1 MISPCIDLGCI
12 QCCKNT
18 KMILSEKDID
28 RIQSLGFSYNYF
40 ININNGWLELKNK
53 DGVCV
58 FHNYKKCIIYEN
70 RPEGCALYPLIYDID
85 DKCAIF
91 DKECPHQSKF
101 IIYKDLKN
109 KIFNLVSRVI
119 SERSKRMNYD
129 KD

>member
-1 MISPCIDLGCI
+1 MKSPCIDLDCI

-28 RIQSLGFSYNYF
+28 RIQSLGFSYDFF

-53 DGVCV
+53 NGACV

-70 RPEGCALYPLIYDID
+70 RPEGCQLYPITYDND
-85 DKCAIF
+85 NKCTIF

-101 IIYKDLKN
+101 IISESLKN
-109 KIFNLVSRVI
+109 KLFNLVSRVI
-119 SERSKRMNYD
+119 SERSKRMNNY
-129 KD
+129 